1 MQREGDHGVAEDL
14 PGEGDRVVRNVEEAA
29 PGHREV
35 EQRHQKDERAI
46 DRPDGEK
53 RLARIEL
60 LERLEH
66 GVLQASSAARPL
78 GANRPCGR
86 RWMKR
91 MTKTSTVILASTAP
105 AYGSRSLFTRPKPAA
120 AITVPAGCPTTP

>member
-29 PGHREV
+29 AGHREV

-53 RLARIEL
+53 RLARTEL

-78 GANRPCGR
+78 GANSPSRR
-86 RWMKR
+86 RWMQR
-91 MTKTSTVILASTAP
+91 MTKTTPAISPTTAP
-105 AYGSRSLFTRPKPAA
+105 AY
-120 AITVPAGCPTTP
+120 